1 MLGTELHTLH
11 VVNIY
16 STQQS
21 YEMGLKSLYLI
32 DGETKAQRTK
42 NVPKFTKPQSKSLDL
57 NPQSD
62 SRTHLL
68 TLHHTQVVPP

>member
-1 MLGTELHTLH
+1 MLGTELLHTLH

-42 NVPKFTKPQSKSLDL
+42 NVPQFTKPQSKSLDL
-57 NPQSD
+57 EP
-62 SRTHLL
+62 T
-68 TLHHTQVVPP
+68 V